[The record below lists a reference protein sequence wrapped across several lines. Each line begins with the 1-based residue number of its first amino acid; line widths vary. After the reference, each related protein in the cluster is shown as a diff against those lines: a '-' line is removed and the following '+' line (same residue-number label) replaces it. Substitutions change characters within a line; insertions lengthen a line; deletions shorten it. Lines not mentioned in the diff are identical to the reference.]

1 MNKLD
6 WYVLRSFIKP
16 LVPTV
21 AIMVFFFLMQMVWKY
36 IDDLAGK
43 GIEWYTILELMVYW
57 AASVVPFALPVS
69 ILFAS
74 LLTFGNFGEHYEMAA
89 MKSSGISLFRGIR
102 SLIFLN
108 VAIAIGAFYFYNN
121 VIPVANLKGQ
131 SLLINIS
138 KSKPAFHI
146 TPGIFYKGFEGYSI
160 KIGEKQGEGEQLLK
174 DIYIYDHKENKKG
187 NHKVLTAASG
197 IMRTVA
203 NDQYLEIELHQGS
216 TYEDI
221 VKKDRDER
229 LKMPWARS
237 EFDTAFIRFALSG
250 FANDDL
256 YKTRRRD
263 FMMMNT
269 QQLKEK
275 ADTLEEQLSERQ
287 AHFEKNLQG
296 KYKFTYIESETA
308 DNDEA
313 LEANLLNNLVSGM
326 RIRASQNA
334 IRLARSNLDYLR
346 QQKREMEWRRETYMR
361 HWIEYYKKF
370 ALGVSVLIM
379 FFIGAPLGSII
390 RKGGI
395 GLPLVISTVAF
406 LVYHILNTTFE
417 KMGREMLMDV
427 TTAVWLPS
435 LILAPMALWLTW
447 SASSD
452 RSLVSGEWF
461 STLVA
466 KLNKNT
472 HAKPEHDQSPD
483 SSQ

>member
-1 MNKLD
+1 
-6 WYVLRSFIKP
+6 
-16 LVPTV
+16 
-21 AIMVFFFLMQMVWKY
+21 MVFFFLMQMVWKY

-43 GIEWYTILELMVYW
+43 GIEWYTILELMFYW

-69 ILFAS
+69 VLFAS

-102 SLIFLN
+102 SLIILN
-108 VAIAIGAFYFYNN
+108 LLIAFGAFFFYNN

-146 TPGIFYKGFEGYSI
+146 TPGIFYNGFEGYSI
-160 KIGEKQGEGEQLLK
+160 KIGEKEGDEEQLLR

-197 IMRTVA
+197 IMRPVGGSR
-203 NDQYLEIELHQGS
+203 YLEIELHDGS

-221 VKKDRDER
+221 VKKDRSER
-229 LKMPWARS
+229 RKMPWARS
-237 EFDTAFIRFALSG
+237 AFDTAYLRFPLVG
-250 FANDDL
+250 FSKDDL

-263 FMMMNT
+263 FMMLNT
-269 QQLKEK
+269 AQLLAKT
-275 ADTLEEQLSERQ
+275 DTLEEQMKNRKS
-287 AHFEKNLQG
+287 HFEKNLHG
-296 KYKFTYIESETA
+296 KYKFDYVDISA
-308 DNDEA
+308 GQPQLLKPN
-313 LEANLLNNLVSGM
+313 LMKNLLSGM

-346 QQKREMEWRRETYMR
+346 QQQREMDWREEMYMR
-361 HWIEYYKKF
+361 HWIEYYKKY
-370 ALGVSVLIM
+370 ALGVAVLIM

-395 GLPLVISTVAF
+395 GLPLVISTIAF
-406 LVYHILNTTFE
+406 LIFHILNTTFE

-427 TTAVWLPS
+427 ELASWLPS
-435 LILAPMALWLTW
+435 VILAPIALWLTY

-452 RSLVSGEWF
+452 RALLSGEWF
-461 STLVA
+461 NIVST
-466 KLNKNT
+466 KLRKKKT
-472 HAKPEHDQSPD
+472 DA
-483 SSQ
+483 

>member
-6 WYVLRSFIKP
+6 KYVLKSFIKP
-16 LVPTV
+16 LIPTV
-21 AIMVFFFLMQMVWKY
+21 GIMVFFFLMQMVWKY

-43 GIEWYTILELMVYW
+43 GIEWYTIIQLMFYW

-102 SLIFLN
+102 SLVVLN
-108 VAIAIGAFYFYNN
+108 ISIAFGAFFFYNN

-131 SLLINIS
+131 SLLINIT

-146 TPGIFYKGFEGYSI
+146 TPGIFYNGFDGYSL
-160 KIGEKQGEGEQLLK
+160 KIGQKQGDEEQLLT
-174 DIYIYDHKENKKG
+174 DIYIYDHKETKKG

-197 IMRTVA
+197 NMRTVA
-203 NDQYLEIELHQGS
+203 ESRYLEIELHDGA

-221 VKKDRDER
+221 VKKDREER

-237 EFDTAFIRFALSG
+237 SFDTAFIRFPLDG
-250 FANDDL
+250 FSNEDL

-263 FMMMNT
+263 FMMLNT
-269 QQLKEK
+269 
-275 ADTLEEQLSERQ
+275 EQLLATTDTIEKQIKKRQ
-287 AHFEKNLQG
+287 AHFEKSLQG
-296 KYKFTYIESETA
+296 KYKFNFIDGTTGDAAILSK
-308 DNDEA
+308 
-313 LEANLLNNLVSGM
+313 NLIKNLHSGM
-326 RIRASQNA
+326 RVRASQGA
-334 IRLARSNLDYLR
+334 IRKARSNLEYIR
-346 QQKREMEWRRETYMR
+346 QQKREMEWREEQYMR
-361 HWIEYYKKF
+361 HWIEYYKKY

-406 LVYHILNTTFE
+406 LIFHILNTTFE

-427 TTAVWLPS
+427 TLASWLPS
-435 LILAPMALWLTW
+435 LILAPVALLLTY
-447 SASSD
+447 SASTD
-452 RSLVSGEWF
+452 RSLLSGEWF
-461 STLVA
+461 NKLTS
-466 KLNKNT
+466 KLNKQETN
-472 HAKPEHDQSPD
+472 A
-483 SSQ
+483 